1 MKNKITLAAALFAA
15 CATFADEQDENGQE
29 QGAKPAAAAAKPA
42 QGLFSTLPFCR
53 EVFGRVEVLKP
64 GSQEWAQVEDGRFY
78 PLGSAYRTAAG
89 GRAVIA
95 FGKNATVLI
104 EDGSA
109 FETRA
114 QPLGGRSRTIVPVS
128 GTVQVSLPDNLPEG
142 AFFVTTPGFTV
153 KNPAGGSKYTYI
165 DKGDGFEASVRCV
178 TGTME
183 VDGRHFSIPKMR
195 AANEFRIRCT
205 RDNLVTILYG
215 VSGDYVVKLDQGVAT
230 TSDIADDGKRVE
242 KSGPLF
248 LDWHMT
254 PETRVQID
262 RAVPSIGERM
272 SVHTMAFDAT
282 GALQSER
289 SFCEGRAEVN
299 SGELVVQEKADGDE
313 LAKRA
318 AEATEDVAAEDTAE
332 AAGEGAADA
341 ESSTTESST
350 NEDSF

>member
-1 MKNKITLAAALFAA
+1 MKSEMTIAAAVFAA
-15 CATFADEQDENGQE
+15 CVSFAQE
-29 QGAKPAAAAAKPA
+29 EPAETGGGSEIPKAAEKPVSDI
-42 QGLFSTLPFCR
+42 FSTLPFCR
-53 EVFGRVEVLKP
+53 EVSGRAEVLKP
-64 GSQEWAQVEDGRFY
+64 GSSGWVQVEDGRFY
-78 PLGSAYRTAAG
+78 PLGSAYRAGEG

-95 FGKNATVLI
+95 FGKSATVSI
-104 EDGSA
+104 ENGSS

-114 QPLGGRSRTIVPVS
+114 QPLGGRSRTIVPLS
-128 GTVQVSLPDNLPEG
+128 GTVKLNLPDNLPEG
-142 AFFVTTPGFTV
+142 AFVVTTSGFTV
-153 KNPAGGSKYTYI
+153 KNLAGNSKYVYT

-183 VDGRHFSIPKMR
+183 VEGRHFAIPKMR

-215 VSGDYVVKLDQGVAT
+215 ISGDFIVKLDQGVAT
-230 TSDIADDGKRVE
+230 TTDIADDGTRTEKVE
-242 KSGPLF
+242 ALA
-248 LDWHMT
+248 LDWHLT

-282 GALQSER
+282 GTLQSER

-299 SGELVVQEKADGDE
+299 SGELVVKDKADGDE

-318 AEATEDVAAEDTAE
+318 AEATEDSAAEDASE
-332 AAGEGAADA
+332 AKVEGEDSAN
-341 ESSTTESST
+341 TENST